1 MLSGYHSCVELPEI
15 IMIISGNSTQ
25 EWYPDS
31 RVDLCSLLND
41 HLVIPTVYFSR
52 PRCVDD
58 VAFQE
63 EVVAVLKKSLQGS
76 DVCTGNFI
84 VKTGLEKPFKPIT
97 T

>member
-15 IMIISGNSTQ
+15 IMMG
-25 EWYPDS
+25 

-76 DVCTGNFI
+76 DVCTGDFI